1 LGDIIGGKA
10 TAFELSYIENSITS
24 NSVISR
30 LNGQSQKDIQTLIKV
45 ADGGDQASVEFESNY
60 SPEEVNEYV
69 NLLQKMIV
77 VRDIILKVNESYIYS
92 AGQADEFRTE
102 PPFRLQ
108 GSYRN
113 MNKIVEKLSPV
124 MNDDELRTTVLSHY
138 ENESQ
143 TLTTGAEFNF
153 LKFKEMFEEAA
164 EDDKARKASIIETF
178 QRNQKLQGLGGNQM
192 GHVLEQM
199 ELMSKGLQDIASAF
213 QKRRE
218 S

>member
-1 LGDIIGGKA
+1 
-10 TAFELSYIENSITS
+10 
-24 NSVISR
+24 
-30 LNGQSQKDIQTLIKV
+30 
-45 ADGGDQASVEFESNY
+45 VEFESNY

-218 S
+218 